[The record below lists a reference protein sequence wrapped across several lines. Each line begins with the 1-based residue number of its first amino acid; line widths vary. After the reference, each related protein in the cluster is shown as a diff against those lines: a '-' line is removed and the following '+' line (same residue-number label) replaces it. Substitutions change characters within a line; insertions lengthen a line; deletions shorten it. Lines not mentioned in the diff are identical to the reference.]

1 MFATPRPPILTV
13 VLAFLLAFTAARAQ
27 NSPPATRT
35 LVELNTTAGRMVVA
49 LYNETPQHRDHFL
62 ALVKAHAYDSTLF
75 YRVVPG
81 FMLQGGT
88 VKEPGQGLDP
98 EIRPGLLNLKGALVA
113 VPGQDPNTGEQ
124 QDDPSEFFVV
134 QGQQWSAEELHMVEK
149 RNAAL
154 SPGTAVTYTP
164 EQIAAYVSK
173 GGAPRLDGGYT
184 VFGQVLE
191 GLDVIDRIAALPCD
205 QQDKPLTDVRMWM
218 RILQ

>member
-1 MFATPRPPILTV
+1 MCAIPRPRILPAL
-13 VLAFLLAFTAARAQ
+13 LAFLLAFTSALAQ
-27 NSPPATRT
+27 DSAPAKRT

-62 ALVKAHAYDSTLF
+62 ALVKAHAYDSSLF
-75 YRVVPG
+75 HRVVPG

-88 VKEPGQGLDP
+88 VKEPGVGLEP

-134 QGQQWSAEELHMVEK
+134 QGQRWSAEELHMVEK

>member
-1 MFATPRPPILTV
+1 MFAIPRLRILPV
-13 VLAFLLAFTAARAQ
+13 LLAFLLAFTSALAQ
-27 NSPPATRT
+27 DSAPATRT
-35 LVELNTTAGRMVVA
+35 LVELNTTAGRMLVA
-49 LYNETPQHRDHFL
+49 LYNETPQHRDRFL
-62 ALVKAHAYDSTLF
+62 ALVKVHAYDSSLF
-75 YRVVPG
+75 HRVVPG

-88 VKEPGQGLDP
+88 VKDPGEGLEP
-98 EIRPGLLNLKGALVA
+98 EIRPALLNVKGALVA
-113 VPGQDPNTGEQ
+113 VPGEDPNTGRQ
-124 QDDPSEFFVV
+124 RDDPSEFFVV
-134 QGQQWSAEELHMVEK
+134 QGQRWTADELHMVEK
-149 RNAAL
+149 RNAAV
-154 SPGTAVTYTP
+154 SPATAVTYTP